1 MDKRLN
7 EVDYLAGDYSIADI
21 ATFPWA
27 RGYER
32 RGVKISEF
40 PSVSRWLTEIDNRP
54 AVMRGMKILTNLRE
68 ENKKFTDEEREVLF
82 GATQFKKR

>member
-27 RGYER
+27 RSYER
-32 RGVKISEF
+32 RGVEISEF
-40 PSVSRWLTEIDNRP
+40 PSVSRWLTEMDNRP

-82 GATQFKKR
+82 GAAQFKKR